1 MVGVERLD
9 PVQRHR
15 VLPGP
20 LQLQG
25 QGQGYEEED
34 LLNVV
39 RRLGRVGDAG
49 EERVADERAPGGQ
62 LRVGD
67 LLGDGQDFR
76 AQGCRQHSAEVVGQ
90 GLVIAEGKGPR
101 LHRCEPRL
109 VAQVRHQLPVRVG
122 LVNRPWWCRWNRDR
136 AQLRQQVDLGIGE
149 DADGGVPGAVA
160 AHPQPLLVEVFL
172 GVGLGRIEC
181 QHPRRRRVDRA
192 EHRWL
197 GLQAPG
203 AQGQQHHLQR
213 FQPLLGAR
221 GPLPPAVQA
230 VDAELLGQPVGDDR
244 RVPIPGD
251 GGQACLSEQRQGLL
265 GGAHHRL
272 HRLGQRQ
279 LLPDP

>member
-1 MVGVERLD
+1 
-9 PVQRHR
+9 
-15 VLPGP
+15 
-20 LQLQG
+20 
-25 QGQGYEEED
+25 
-34 LLNVV
+34 
-39 RRLGRVGDAG
+39 
-49 EERVADERAPGGQ
+49 
-62 LRVGD
+62 
-67 LLGDGQDFR
+67 
-76 AQGCRQHSAEVVGQ
+76 
-90 GLVIAEGKGPR
+90 VIAEGKGPR

-109 VAQVRHQLPVRVG
+109 VAQIRHQLPVRVG
-122 LVNRPWWCRWNRDR
+122 LGNRPRWSRWNRWNRDR

-160 AHPQPLLVEVFL
+160 AHPEPLLVEVFL
-172 GVGLGRIEC
+172 GVRLGRIEC

-192 EHRWL
+192 EYRWL
-197 GLQAPG
+197 GLQPPG

-230 VDAELLGQPVGDDR
+230 VDAELLAQPVGDDR

-251 GGQACLSEQRQGLL
+251 GSQACLSEQRQSLLL

-279 LLPDP
+279 LLLDP